1 MRPLG
6 RLIGSLFFFIYRGRK
21 EGGRKKSFCL
31 LLSLVLSFSLSPA
44 REVSRKPLQS
54 LPKDPQSS
62 PKPPRRL
69 PKSSPSGRLGS
80 PKPPEGSPKPPQ
92 STPDYPQTTQRLP
105 RGSPDAPRAENHQI
119 GTPKV
124 LQKCCK
130 VCINGISRSQKSC
143 KVCKNGKSIARGL
156 RPYRFRCRKNTTLR
170 DFFLDI
176 ATGMGSQRLFYRKC
190 Q

>member
-1 MRPLG
+1 MKSG
-6 RLIGSLFFFIYRGRK
+6 LFRTLFGVSRWGHIYRGRR

-92 STPDYPQTTQRLP
+92 STPDYPQTTPGYPGLPTRAPPKGTTQRVKKKP
-105 RGSPDAPRAENHQI
+105 VSSPHKIGKIQDAIR
-119 GTPKV
+119 V
-124 LQKCCK
+124 
-130 VCINGISRSQKSC
+130 
-143 KVCKNGKSIARGL
+143 
-156 RPYRFRCRKNTTLR
+156 RFRH
-170 DFFLDI
+170 FLQMSI
-176 ATGMGSQRLFYRKC
+176 VNCISISGGQT
-190 Q
+190 

>member
-6 RLIGSLFFFIYRGRK
+6 RLIGSLFFLIYRGRR

-31 LLSLVLSFSLSPA
+31 LFSLVLSFSLSPA

-54 LPKDPQSS
+54 LPKEPQSS

-92 STPDYPQTTQRLP
+92 STPDYPQTTPGYPRLPQRLP
-105 RGSPDAPRAENHQI
+105 RRFQSPKNNTYQI
-119 GTPKV
+119 
-124 LQKCCK
+124 LNDCR
-130 VCINGISRSQKSC
+130 SRFWCSLPLSL
-143 KVCKNGKSIARGL
+143 GGL
-156 RPYRFRCRKNTTLR
+156 NL
-170 DFFLDI
+170 I
-176 ATGMGSQRLFYRKC
+176 GATS
-190 Q
+190 

>member
-92 STPDYPQTTQRLP
+92 STPDYPQTT
-105 RGSPDAPRAENHQI
+105 PDAPRRPQSRKLCKNGI
-119 GTPKV
+119 SS

-130 VCINGISRSQKSC
+130 VCKNVKSALRKPRKVCKNGISRSQTSC
-143 KVCKNGKSIARGL
+143 KVCKNGKSIARGIE
-156 RPYRFRCRKNTTLR
+156 P
-170 DFFLDI
+170 
-176 ATGMGSQRLFYRKC
+176 
-190 Q
+190 